1 MLAACGRV
9 RFDPASDHE
18 GAEEEEEEE
27 EEKEEEQV
35 GRWGSGAGREGLWL
49 ANTLRLAPLR
59 FARFARVVL
68 FACSPRGWGPRHRN
82 LGRMWHNQM

>member
-18 GAEEEEEEE
+18 GAVEEEEEE
-27 EEKEEEQV
+27 EEEQV
-35 GRWGSGAGREGLWL
+35 GRWGSEAGREGLWL

-82 LGRMWHNQM
+82 LGNRMWHNQM